1 MSDKNLD
8 AILKEI
14 KKKHGNIIIK
24 GNELLNQRKDHKTI
38 SVSPSIDLALKGG
51 VREGTWLM
59 LSGAPK
65 SGKAQP
71 MDAIVYTPSGPTV
84 FESLSV
90 GDEICGIDGKHCIVR
105 AIYPQGVR
113 KVYKVLFSDGTNVE
127 CDGHHLW
134 PVSVNKVNSSV
145 LLRTTEE
152 LLSKVSYP
160 DRDKWKIKY
169 SHCDFNTKETVID
182 PFVLGVILADGYV
195 DANQRLYIKN
205 AKPYMLEEF
214 NTKISQYNC
223 ILDSTGDSGYQ
234 GIILSTE
241 KNNYLNYFIQNYMK
255 SSPDQKVITRS
266 SFKVPDL
273 YKYNSFYNRNELLRG
288 FLGSNGYLHPSGY
301 YEVESANTQLLRD
314 IAEVS
319 RSLGYPT
326 YINDRKDSRQ
336 RLTINNCGVM
346 LHALKENN
354 SPCPVE
360 NYKTINLITEVGDKY
375 CQCIE
380 IDQDGLYLTNGFNV
394 THNTTT
400 AMQLAFNCQ
409 KEGRPVIYINA
420 EGRLSEM
427 NFDVRGLDPEKMQI
441 ITAEDKPL
449 SAEIFLDTALQL
461 ISAKENVGALCI
473 IDSVSALI
481 PSRELEE
488 DVTGMA
494 RPGLPKLLSNFVK
507 KAGQIVP
514 NNKITMC
521 MITHLITNTS
531 GYGPSKMADS
541 GVKIQYQADTRMEV
555 KSISPWEHKEKQVGQ
570 AVNWKI
576 YYSSKGATGVECQS
590 WIRYGEG
597 IDSAQELLILGEEL
611 SLISKAGAWYTL
623 DFLKSKP
630 EEFKKIL
637 PDGDIDKACKFQGQ
651 EKVYNF
657 INDNPAVL
665 ELLQNDIFEM
675 LAS

>member
-1 MSDKNLD
+1 MSDKNLES
-8 AILKEI
+8 ILKEI
-14 KKKHGNIIIK
+14 KKKHGNIIVK
-24 GNELLNQRKDHKTI
+24 GNELLSQRKDYKTI
-38 SVSPSIDLALKGG
+38 SLSPAIDLALKGG
-51 VREGTWLM
+51 IREGTWLM

-71 MDAIVYTPSGPTV
+71 LDSTIYTPDGPMP
-84 FESLSV
+84 FESIAV
-90 GDEICGIDGKHCIVR
+90 GDEVCGADGKVCIVR
-105 AIYPQGVR
+105 GIYPQGIR
-113 KVYKVLFSDGTNVE
+113 KVYKILFSDGTSVE

-134 PVSVNKVNSSV
+134 PVHVNKSGSSV
-145 LLRTTEE
+145 LLKTTEE

-160 DRDKWKIKY
+160 DRDKWKIMHAY
-169 SHCDFNTKETVID
+169 CEFNKSELPLD
-182 PFVLGVILADGYV
+182 PFVMGVILADGYI
-195 DANQRLYIKN
+195 DAAGKIYIKST
-205 AKPYMLEEF
+205 KPHIMEEF
-214 NTKISQYNC
+214 KEKICQYNC
-223 ILDSTGDSGYQ
+223 
-234 GIILSTE
+234 GIGKDGVLTSTE
-241 KNNYLNYFIQNYMK
+241 SLNYIEYIIKSYLKSFPEQKINSRSCFI
-255 SSPDQKVITRS
+255 
-266 SFKVPDL
+266 VPRW
-273 YKYNSFYNRNELLRG
+273 YKYNSIYNRNELLRG
-288 FLGSNGYLHPSGY
+288 YLGSNGYLHSSGY
-301 YEVESANTQLLRD
+301 YEVESANVNLLRD
-314 IAEVS
+314 MAEVS

-326 YINDRKDSRQ
+326 YLNDRSGSRL
-336 RLTINNCGVM
+336 RLTINHCGVM

-354 SPCPVE
+354 EPCPKE
-360 NYKTINLITEVGDKY
+360 HYKTINLITHVGDKY

-380 IDQDGLYLTNGFNV
+380 IDKDGLYLTDGFNV

-409 KEGRPVIYINA
+409 QEGRPVIYINA

-473 IDSVSALI
+473 IDSVSSLI
-481 PSRELEE
+481 PSKELDE

-494 RPGLPKLLSNFVK
+494 RPGLPKILSNFVK

-576 YYSSKGATGVECQS
+576 YYSSKGATGLECQS

-623 DFLKSKP
+623 DFLKNRPDEFAKLFP
-630 EEFKKIL
+630 EA
-637 PDGDIDKACKFQGQ
+637 DIDKACKFQGQ

-657 INDNPAVL
+657 LNDNKPVL
-665 ELLQNDIFEM
+665 EMLQEDIFGM
-675 LAS
+675 LT